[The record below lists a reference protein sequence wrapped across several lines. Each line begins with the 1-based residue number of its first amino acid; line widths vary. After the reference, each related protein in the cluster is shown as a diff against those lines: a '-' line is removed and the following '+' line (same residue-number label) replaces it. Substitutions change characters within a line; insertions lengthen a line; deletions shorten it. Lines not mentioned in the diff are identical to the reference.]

1 VVPFVNFTHFH
12 ELTNGTRFAVLE
24 LTARAGNDKI
34 AAAAGRRTKMSR
46 LALLDPTRTGRQA
59 EDLENKL
66 RTLVIGQDEAIH
78 QIVKAYQTHLAGLS
92 PVGRPIGNFLFLG
105 PTGSGKT
112 RIVEATAESLLKNP
126 RAVIKIDCAEF
137 QHSHEIAKLIG
148 SPPGYLGHRETH
160 ALLSQEALNQ
170 HHTDKVRMSFVL
182 FDEIEKASDALWN
195 LLLGILDK
203 GVLTLGDNRQ
213 VDFSSAMIFM
223 TSNLGASE
231 MSALLSP
238 RLGFHAPS
246 AADTSCNAKLSA
258 QMSSAGIAAARRKFT
273 PEFINRLDKIV
284 VFKSLGNEELRRIVD
299 VELEM
304 VQQRIRTAA
313 AGKPFVVNVTDSAKE
328 YLLNE
333 GTDIRYGA
341 RPLKRAIE
349 RLLVQPLSNLMAT
362 GQIHRGDSIRVS
374 RSEDSPNLAFLRE
387 AEALEAWEAAGRAA
401 A

>member
-1 VVPFVNFTHFH
+1 MP
-12 ELTNGTRFAVLE
+12 
-24 LTARAGNDKI
+24 
-34 AAAAGRRTKMSR
+34 R
-46 LALLDPTRTGRQA
+46 LGLLDTTRKGRQA

-66 RTLVIGQDEAIH
+66 RRLVIGQDEAIH
-78 QIVKAYQTHLAGLS
+78 QIVRAYQTHLAGLS
-92 PVGRPIGNFLFLG
+92 PGGRPIGNLLFLG

-126 RAVIKIDCAEF
+126 RAVVKIDCAEF

-160 ALLSQEALNQ
+160 ALLSQEVLNQ
-170 HHTDKVRMSFVL
+170 HHTDKIKLSFVL

-213 VDFSSAMIFM
+213 VDFSAAMIFM

-231 MSALLSP
+231 MSSLLTP
-238 RLGFHAPS
+238 RLGFQGPS
-246 AADTSCNAKLSA
+246 SEDNTRNAKLSA

-304 VQQRIRTAA
+304 VQQRIQIAA
-313 AGKPFVVNVTDSAKE
+313 AGKPFLVKVTDTAKQ
-328 YLLNE
+328 YLLIE
-333 GTDIRYGA
+333 GTDVRYGA

-362 GQIHRGDSIRVS
+362 GQIQRGDSIRVS
-374 RSEDSPNLAFLRE
+374 HSEGSSHLMFLRE
-387 AEALEAWEAAGRAA
+387 AEVLESWEAAGRAA
-401 A
+401 

>member
-1 VVPFVNFTHFH
+1 
-12 ELTNGTRFAVLE
+12 
-24 LTARAGNDKI
+24 
-34 AAAAGRRTKMSR
+34 
-46 LALLDPTRTGRQA
+46 
-59 EDLENKL
+59 
-66 RTLVIGQDEAIH
+66 
-78 QIVKAYQTHLAGLS
+78 
-92 PVGRPIGNFLFLG
+92 
-105 PTGSGKT
+105 
-112 RIVEATAESLLKNP
+112 VEATAESLLKSS
-126 RAVIKIDCAEF
+126 RSVIKIDCAEF

-170 HHTDKVRMSFVL
+170 HHTDRIKLSFVL

-203 GVLTLGDNRQ
+203 GVLTLGDNRK

-223 TSNLGASE
+223 TSNLGATE
-231 MSALLSP
+231 MSSLLSP

-246 AADTSCNAKLSA
+246 FEDTSSDAKLSA
-258 QMSSAGIAAARRKFT
+258 RMSTAGIAAARRKFT

-304 VQQRIRTAA
+304 VQQRIQTAA
-313 AGKPFVVNVTDSAKE
+313 AGKPFLVNVTDSGRE
-328 YLLNE
+328 FLLRE
-333 GTDIRYGA
+333 GTDFRYGA

-362 GQIHRGDSIRVS
+362 GQIHWGDSIRVS
-374 RSEDSPNLAFLRE
+374 HSEAAPHLMFFRE
-387 AEALEAWEAAGRAA
+387 ADASETWADAGRAA